1 MNMMANDCQI
11 VISQSTLA
19 TGPDPMAETNPRR
32 VLVTNLIM
40 QRDAHLF
47 AEELEAAGVEL
58 EMYPVRQFL
67 NEDELLP
74 ILGDFDGMIAGDDRL
89 TARVLEASRPRLRVI
104 SKWGVGLDSIDLEA
118 ARRLGVR
125 VYNSPGAFGVAVAE
139 VAMAYLL
146 MLARHV
152 GQVDRAIR
160 RGEWPKPEGE
170 GLTGK
175 VLGLVGFGSIGQAI
189 ARRALSFDMGV
200 LASDV
205 RAAELATVTPPGV
218 TFDELSRVVEE
229 ADYLCLACNLTAE
242 NRHLIDSGVLAAMK
256 PTSHLVNVARGP
268 LVDESALV
276 EALIAGRIAGAA
288 LDVFEVEP
296 LPADSPLAHLDNV
309 VLGSHNANNLKLAND
324 SVNRNS
330 IANLLAG
337 LASVGP

>member
-1 MNMMANDCQI
+1 M
-11 VISQSTLA
+11 T
-19 TGPDPMAETNPRR
+19 ETRPRR

-40 QRDAHLF
+40 QRDADQF
-47 AEELEAAGVEL
+47 ADQLRSAGVEL

-67 NEDELLP
+67 TEDELLP
-74 ILGDFDGMIAGDDRL
+74 ILGGFDGMIAGDDRL
-89 TARVLEASRPRLRVI
+89 TARVLEASQPRLRVI

-118 ARRLGVR
+118 ARGLGIR

-170 GLTGK
+170 GLAGK

-189 ARRALSFDMGV
+189 ARRAVCFDMSV

-205 RAAELATVTPPGV
+205 KATELAPIAPPGV
-218 TFDELSRVVEE
+218 TFAELDRVIEE
-229 ADYLCLACNLTAE
+229 ADYLCLACNLTPE
-242 NRHLIDSGVLAAMK
+242 NRHMINAGTLASMK
-256 PTSHLVNVARGP
+256 PTSFLVNVARGP

-276 EALIAGRIAGAA
+276 ETLLAGRIAGAA
-288 LDVFEVEP
+288 LDVFEAEP
-296 LPADSPLAHLDNV
+296 LPADSPLTRLENV
-309 VLGSHNANNLKLAND
+309 VLGSHNANNLKSAND

-337 LASVGP
+337 LAAVGS